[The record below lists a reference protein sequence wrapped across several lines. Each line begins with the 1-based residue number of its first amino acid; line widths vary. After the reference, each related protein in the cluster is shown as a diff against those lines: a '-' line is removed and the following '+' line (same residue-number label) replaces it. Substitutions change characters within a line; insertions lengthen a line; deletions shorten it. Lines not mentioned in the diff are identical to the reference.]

1 MILISKKE
9 CELLQK
15 EGFKFGKDLYKTVGN
30 SKKKTYYATESNSVI
45 KTLNKIRTI
54 D

>member
-15 EGFKFGKDLYKTVGN
+15 EGFKFGRDLNKTVG
-30 SKKKTYYATESNSVI
+30 SGKKRTYYATESQRVME
-45 KTLNKIRTI
+45 TLNKIRTI